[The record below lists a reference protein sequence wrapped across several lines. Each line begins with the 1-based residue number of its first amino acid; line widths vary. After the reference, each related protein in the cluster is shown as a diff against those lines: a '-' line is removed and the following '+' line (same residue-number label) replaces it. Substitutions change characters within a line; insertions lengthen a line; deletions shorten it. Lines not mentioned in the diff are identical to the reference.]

1 MKKNLLKLAALI
13 LALAM
18 VFSFAACKKN
28 DTPDNGD
35 ETTSEAPVD
44 GDNVSDDTNA
54 APEET
59 SGEAVSGDEST
70 EPSSENGA
78 EASTDKSSSTAKPAT
93 PSAPVVTAAG
103 NKAPSTT
110 ADVLKYY
117 NASTSAAFTGKVGFT
132 KHRETKNEQI
142 EANALVK
149 SFKSLIYKFM
159 GIGADNAYNTTV
171 TKGQWDTDAR
181 RQYLRASTLGTGD
194 VTSATCKQSGSNY
207 IITIK
212 VKDGKSYATKGTAT
226 CSAPLD
232 KSGICV
238 GDEDKSYY
246 DHKRASCIYD
256 AIEGTY
262 GNAKVS
268 ESYSGAVITATV
280 NASNGHLVKLD
291 VSFDIA
297 VTIDLGAL
305 GSPTA
310 TGTSV
315 VNYSNFKY

>member
-28 DTPDNGD
+28 TPSDD
-35 ETTSEAPVD
+35 ETTTEAPVA
-44 GDNVSDDTNA
+44 GDNVSDDDTA
-54 APEET
+54 APDET
-59 SGEAVSGDEST
+59 SGEPVSGDEST
-70 EPSSENGA
+70 EPSSEGGS
-78 EASTDKSSSTAKPAT
+78 EASTSSSASKPTPTAPI
-93 PSAPVVTAAG
+93 VTAAG
-103 NKAPSTT
+103 NKAPSST
-110 ADVLKYY
+110 ADVLAYY
-117 NASTSAAFTGKVGFT
+117 NASTKAAFSGKVGFT
-132 KHRETKNEQI
+132 KHRETRNEKI
-142 EANALVK
+142 DANALVK
-149 SFKSLIYKFM
+149 SFKDLIYKFM

-171 TKGQWDTDAR
+171 TKGQWDTDSR
-181 RQYLRASTLGTGD
+181 KQYLRASTLGTGD

-226 CSAPLD
+226 CNAPLD

-238 GDEDKSYY
+238 GDEDKGYY

-256 AIEGTY
+256 AIDDLY

-268 ESYSGAVITATV
+268 ESYSGAVVTATI
-280 NASNGHLVKLD
+280 NAATGHLVKLD
-291 VSFDIA
+291 VSFNIS

-315 VNYSNFKY
+315 VNYSSFKY

>member
-18 VFSFAACKKN
+18 VFSFAACKKDETPDTGN
-28 DTPDNGD
+28 DT
-35 ETTSEAPVD
+35 TAEAPVD
-44 GDNVSDDTNA
+44 GDNVSDDNTA

-70 EPSSENGA
+70 EPASEGSS
-78 EASTDKSSSTAKPAT
+78 EASTDKSNSSKPAAT
-93 PSAPVVTAAG
+93 APIVTAAG
-103 NKAPSTT
+103 NKAPSST
-110 ADVLKYY
+110 ADILKYY
-117 NASTSAAFTGKVGFT
+117 NASTGAAFSGKVGFT

-181 RQYLRASTLGTGD
+181 KQYLRTSTLGTGD

-212 VKDGKSYATKGTAT
+212 VKDGKSYAAKGTAT

-232 KSGICV
+232 KTGICV
-238 GDEDKSYY
+238 GDEDKGYY

-256 AIEGTY
+256 AISGTY

-268 ESYSGAVITATV
+268 ESYSGAVVTATIE
-280 NASNGHLVKLD
+280 AATGHLVKLD
-291 VSFDIA
+291 ISFNIS

-305 GSPTA
+305 GNPTA